1 MDTADEGLETFTLS
15 LTLNPPGSASF
26 IGGSNQAM
34 VTILNDD
41 GKYHIS

>member
-15 LTLNPPGSASF
+15 LTLNPPLGSAGF

-41 GKYHIS
+41 GKY